1 MKLVIQIPCYNEEQ
15 TLPLTLKDL
24 PGAIEG
30 VDKIEI
36 LVINDGSTDDT
47 VGVAKASKAQHILD
61 LPYRR
66 GLAEAFR
73 QGIEKSLEL
82 GADIIVNTD
91 GDNQYRGED
100 IKKLIKPILDKK
112 AEIVVGCRNMD
123 QIKHFSLIKRTLQKV
138 GSHMVRR
145 FSRTDIPDT
154 TSGFRAYSREAALK
168 MNVFSNY
175 TYTLETIIQAGRKEI
190 PITHVDIRT
199 NEKLRESRLI
209 KSIPSY
215 ITRSIATM
223 LRVYLMYEPMKFFV
237 QAGSLILFL
246 GGLLSARYLYFFL
259 FGAKK
264 GGHLQSLILAAVL
277 LLSGFILMV
286 AGLLADVIAAN
297 RKLNEEILYRLKKQ
311 QSANKE
317 DN

>member
-1 MKLVIQIPCYNEEQ
+1 MKLIIQIPCYNEEK

-24 PGAIEG
+24 PRSIEG
-30 VDKIEI
+30 IDEI
-36 LVINDGSTDDT
+36 KTLIVNDGSTDST
-47 VGVAKASKAQHILD
+47 VEVAKENNVDHIVD
-61 LPYRR
+61 LPYKR

-73 QGIEKSLEL
+73 RGIEKSLEL

-91 GDNQYRGED
+91 GDNQYKGED
-100 IKKLIKPILDKK
+100 IEKLVKPILDKRS
-112 AEIVVGCRNMD
+112 EIVIGCRNMPE
-123 QIKHFSLIKRTLQKV
+123 IKHFSIIKKTLQGL

-145 FSRTDIPDT
+145 FSRTNIPDT

-209 KSIPSY
+209 KSIPAY
-215 ITRSIATM
+215 IIRSIATM

-246 GGLLSARYLYFFL
+246 GGLLGARYLYFFL
-259 FGAKK
+259 FGAKR

-297 RKLNEEILYRLKKQ
+297 RKLNEEILYRLKRSEYQ
-311 QSANKE
+311 
-317 DN
+317 